1 MVHSWGMTSSQPP
14 GWYPDATMPGHERWW
29 DGAAWSPVT
38 RPAATAAPAPDA
50 ETSGYA
56 SPNPNPNPGPGYG
69 TADRGVQDYGT
80 PATEQGSSGHRGEPA
95 YGDQG
100 FGQPAPQA
108 PWSSPQESTG
118 GQAPWTAPQPPAA
131 GQAPWSGPQQPTGGQ
146 APWGAPQDPAGSQA
160 PWGAPQQPAA
170 GQAPWGAPQDP
181 APSPYPGYAP
191 PAGTPYPPQYGAYP
205 PPTGQGYASA
215 APYAYPGAPAGTV
228 YASRGLRLVAR
239 IIDGLLT
246 AVVGLTLGWPIVGPV
261 LKSAAD
267 AANAGQ
273 TLSIADTFK
282 VTLVGLIVSG
292 IYEITMLGLKGAT
305 LGKMAVGVR
314 VQPIAGGK
322 LSWGQAALRW
332 AGAGLPSAIPTL
344 GGLYGLLNVL
354 WCLWDGKRQC
364 LHDKLPKTV
373 VVPSR

>member
-38 RPAATAAPAPDA
+38 RPSSTAAPEPAPYESTTDPHQGYA
-50 ETSGYA
+50 TSGQDAGSTGYGSPA
-56 SPNPNPNPGPGYG
+56 QNPDQNPSPN
-69 TADRGVQDYGT
+69 YGT
-80 PATEQGSSGHRGEPA
+80 PTSDYGNQG
-95 YGDQG
+95 Y
-100 FGQPAPQA
+100 GQPAQPTPQA
-108 PWSSPQESTG
+108 PWGAPQE
-118 GQAPWTAPQPPAA
+118 PAV
-131 GQAPWSGPQQPTGGQ
+131 GQ
-146 APWGAPQDPAGSQA
+146 APWGAPQD
-160 PWGAPQQPAA
+160 PAA

-181 APSPYPGYAP
+181 APSPYPGYSQ

-205 PPTGQGYASA
+205 PPANQGYAAA
-215 APYAYPGAPAGTV
+215 APYGYPGAPSGTV

-239 IIDGLLT
+239 IVDGILT
-246 AVVGLTLGWPIVGPV
+246 GAVTLALAWPILQPIF
-261 LKSAAD
+261 KAASD
-267 AANAGQ
+267 ATTAGQ
-273 TLSIADTFK
+273 TVSVTAETFK
-282 VTLVGLIVSG
+282 ITLIGLVVSG
-292 IYEITMLGLKGAT
+292 IYEVTLLGLKGAT
-305 LGKMAVGVR
+305 LGKMLVGVR

-332 AGAGLPSAIPTL
+332 AGAGVPSAIPTI

-354 WCLWDGKRQC
+354 WCLWDSKRQC